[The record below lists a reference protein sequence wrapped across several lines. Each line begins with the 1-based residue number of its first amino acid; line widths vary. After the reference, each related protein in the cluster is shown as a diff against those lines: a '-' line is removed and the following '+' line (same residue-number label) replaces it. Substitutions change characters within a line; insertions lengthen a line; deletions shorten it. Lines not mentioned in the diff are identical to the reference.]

1 MTETE
6 KEKVQESMKDKE
18 RVMQKK
24 RISKG
29 GIDKERERERKCERA
44 IDKQRERER

>member
-1 MTETE
+1 
-6 KEKVQESMKDKE
+6 MKDKE

-29 GIDKERERERKCERA
+29 GIDKERERERKREIVRK
-44 IDKQRERER
+44 KQNRSLLPGIPRQQKTF